1 MQQTLRRMSRGTLTG
16 VGILLAIVCFL
27 AVNLFSTLQLGAARL
42 DLTQNGLYT
51 LSDSTAAMLKGMK
64 EPVKLRLYS
73 SRALLDSS
81 PSLKPYAAR
90 VREMLASY
98 VKLSGDRIS
107 LEIIDPEPF
116 SPEED
121 RAAAFGLRG
130 VPYDSTGNRGYF
142 GLVGTNT
149 TDDTDSVPFLAP
161 DREAFLE
168 YDLTR
173 LVYDL
178 AHPDKPVVAMIDTV
192 GLSGGP
198 QTNYRPWQIYQ
209 QMRQF
214 FDLRVLGGDIDKI
227 GDDVK
232 ALVIVHPHDLSDK
245 TQYAIDQFV
254 MRGGP
259 AMIFVDPLAE
269 NMARNAQMGAPPPD
283 TASNL
288 ERLMQAWGVGLSPGK
303 VVGDRHAAMQVQA
316 MSNGRA
322 VIVQYLPWLTLD
334 KSTLDQSDVITGQL
348 EVLRLFSAGTL
359 VGLPGA
365 TTKMEPLVQS
375 SPDSMLIDAQ
385 QLQAMPD
392 PAGLMNAF
400 QPSGLSYPLAAR
412 VSGPAKSAFPDGPPA
427 PPKAADA
434 GSTDSSSA
442 NSGTTSA
449 ATTTPAA
456 PSLKESSQP
465 INLILVTDVDMLSDE
480 AWLNVQNG
488 GDAQLAMPIAHNADF
503 VINAIENLAGGAA
516 LANLRGR
523 GLSSRPF
530 TTVDRLRSEAEAKYL
545 ATEEELSKQLE
556 GAQKKLASL
565 ETDQK
570 TGPGGTVLLS
580 AEQQETV
587 RTFRNQVLT
596 LRAQLREVQRALQQ
610 DIDQLQTWVM
620 LVNIA
625 AVPAIVALLA
635 LIVALWRRARRRWP
649 HVAAGG

>member
-1 MQQTLRRMSRGTLTG
+1 MQQTLRRMSRGTLT
-16 VGILLAIVCFL
+16 VIGILLAIVCFL

-51 LSDSTAAMLKGMK
+51 LSDSTVAMLKGMK

-73 SRALLDSS
+73 SRPLLDSS
-81 PSLKPYAAR
+81 PALKPYAAR

-107 LEIIDPEPF
+107 LEVIDPEPF

-130 VPYDSTGNRGYF
+130 VPYDATGNRGYF

-149 TDDTDSVPFLAP
+149 TDDTDSIPFLAP

-178 AHPDKPVVAMIDTV
+178 AHPDKPVVAVLD
-192 GLSGGP
+192 GLGINGGP
-198 QTNYRPWQIYQ
+198 QSNYRPWQIYA
-209 QMRQF
+209 QMQQF
-214 FDLRVLGGDIDKI
+214 FDLRIMAGDIDKFA
-227 GDDVK
+227 DDVK
-232 ALVIVHPHDLSDK
+232 ALVIIHPHDISEK
-245 TQYAIDQFV
+245 TQFAIDQFV
-254 MRGGP
+254 LRGGP
-259 AMIFVDPLAE
+259 TLLFVDPLAE
-269 NMARNAQMGAPPPD
+269 NQQRNAQMGAPPENVS
-283 TASNL
+283 SNL

-334 KSTLDQSDVITGQL
+334 KSSLDQNDVVTGQL
-348 EVLRLFSAGTL
+348 EVLRLFSAGAL
-359 VGLPGA
+359 VQLPGA
-365 TTKMEPLVQS
+365 TTKMAPLVQS

-385 QLQAMPD
+385 QLQMMPD

-400 QPSGLSYPLAAR
+400 QPSGLSYPIAAR
-412 VSGPAKSAFPDGPPA
+412 ISGPAKSAFPDGAPA
-427 PPKAADA
+427 PAKAADA
-434 GSTDSSSA
+434 GSTNAGS
-442 NSGTTSA
+442 TPA
-449 ATTTPAA
+449 ATTPAA
-456 PSLKESSQP
+456 PALKESSQP
-465 INLILVTDVDMLSDE
+465 INVMVVADVDLLSDE
-480 AWLNVQNG
+480 AWLNLQDG
-488 GDAQLAMPIAHNADF
+488 GDAQLAMPVANNADL

-530 TTVDRLRSEAEAKYL
+530 TTVERLRSEAEAKYL

-570 TGPGGTVLLS
+570 AGAGGAVLLT

-610 DIDQLQTWVM
+610 DIQRLQTWVM
-620 LVNIA
+620 LANIA
-625 AVPAIVALLA
+625 AVPAIVAVLA
-635 LIVALWRRARRRWP
+635 LIVALWRRARRRRMRTP
-649 HVAAGG
+649 AAG

>member
-1 MQQTLRRMSRGTLTG
+1 MSRGTLTG
-16 VGILLAIVCFL
+16 IGILLAIVCFL

-51 LSDSTAAMLKGMK
+51 LSDSTVAMLKGMK

-73 SRALLDSS
+73 SRPLLDSS
-81 PSLKPYAAR
+81 PALKPYAAR

-107 LEIIDPEPF
+107 LEVIDPEPF

-149 TDDTDSVPFLAP
+149 TDDTDTIPFLAP

-178 AHPDKPVVAMIDTV
+178 AHPDKPVVAVLD
-192 GLSGGP
+192 GLGINGTP
-198 QTNYRPWQIYQ
+198 QSNYRPWQIYE

-214 FDLRVLGGDIDKI
+214 FDLRIMAGDIDKF
-227 GDDVK
+227 GDDIK
-232 ALVIVHPHDLSDK
+232 ALVIIHPHDLSNK
-245 TQYAIDQFV
+245 TQFAIDQFV
-254 MRGGP
+254 LRGGP
-259 AMIFVDPLAE
+259 TMLFVDPLAE
-269 NMARNAQMGAPPPD
+269 NMQRNAQMGGSPPSV
-283 TASNL
+283 ASNL
-288 ERLMQAWGVGLSPGK
+288 EPLMKAWGVALSPGK
-303 VVGDRHAAMQVQA
+303 VVGDRRTAMQVQA

-322 VIVQYLPWLTLD
+322 VITQYLPWLTIGKDSLD
-334 KSTLDQSDVITGQL
+334 RNDVVTGQL
-348 EVLRLFSAGTL
+348 ELLRLFSAGAL
-359 VGLPGA
+359 VRLPGA
-365 TTKMEPLVQS
+365 TTKLEPLVES

-385 QLQAMPD
+385 QLQQMPD

-400 QPSGLSYPLAAR
+400 QPSGLYYPLAAR
-412 VSGPAKSAFPDGPPA
+412 ISGPAKSAFADGPPA

-434 GSTDSSSA
+434 DGATA
-442 NSGTTSA
+442 NA
-449 ATTTPAA
+449 ATTNATTAPAA
-456 PSLKESSQP
+456 PPLKESSEP
-465 INLILVTDVDMLSDE
+465 INLVVVADVDMLSDE
-480 AWLNVQNG
+480 AWLNVQDN
-488 GDAQLAMPIAHNADF
+488 GDAQMAMPIAHNADF

-523 GLSSRPF
+523 GLSNRPF
-530 TTVDRLRSEAEAKYL
+530 TTIDRIRTEAEAKYL

-556 GAQKKLASL
+556 AAQKKLASL

-570 TGPGGTVLLS
+570 VGASAAVLLT

-587 RTFRNQVLT
+587 RTFRGQVLT
-596 LRAQLREVQRALQQ
+596 LRAQLREVQHALQQ
-610 DIDQLQTWVM
+610 DIDRLQTWVM
-620 LVNIA
+620 LANIA
-625 AVPAIVALLA
+625 AVPAIVAVLA
-635 LIVALWRRARRRWP
+635 LIVAIWRRVRRQRP
-649 HVAAGG
+649 RAVAAG